1 MKHAA
6 FGAVVLLAA
15 MSAAIQAAPPAAGP
29 LDFEKI
35 IETAKQKVYP
45 ALVFVKP
52 ICKDLTS
59 GEAKQ
64 QEVFG
69 SGVIIS
75 PEGLVVTN
83 NHVAEDAVTIRCV
96 LGDKRLLEAKVVG
109 LDPETDLALLKLVTE
124 EDGERFPFAEF
135 ADDNALEAGQ
145 FVMAL
150 GAPFGF
156 TRSISLGI
164 ISNTQR
170 FLGEEEKFRYN
181 NWLQTDAA
189 INPGNSGG
197 PLVNTEG
204 KIVGINTLGI
214 MGTGLGFSIP
224 VGTVRRIAA
233 QLEKDGKVVRAWTG
247 INLQPLRD
255 FETNTFI
262 AGEAGVLVRE
272 VEKRSPAA
280 AAGLHDGDLILEI
293 NGAPAT
299 GLYVEQL
306 PDLYQTL
313 ADLPIGKPATFCFRR
328 GEQTSLIQ
336 ITPTLKGQFKGDEF
350 DVARWNMTVR
360 QISQFANPQLYFHRK
375 QGVFIV
381 GVRSP
386 GNARSAGLQ
395 PMDILTAI
403 DRKPVN
409 SLEDFKQLYEELLT
423 REDSK
428 KKALVEVLRNGYLHM
443 VVLDYRRD
451 YLEEEKQ

>member
-1 MKHAA
+1 
-6 FGAVVLLAA
+6 
-15 MSAAIQAAPPAAGP
+15 
-29 LDFEKI
+29 
-35 IETAKQKVYP
+35 
-45 ALVFVKP
+45 
-52 ICKDLTS
+52 
-59 GEAKQ
+59 
-64 QEVFG
+64 
-69 SGVIIS
+69 
-75 PEGLVVTN
+75 
-83 NHVAEDAVTIRCV
+83 
-96 LGDKRLLEAKVVG
+96 
-109 LDPETDLALLKLVTE
+109 
-124 EDGERFPFAEF
+124 
-135 ADDNALEAGQ
+135 
-145 FVMAL
+145 MAL

-204 KIVGINTLGI
+204 RIVGINTLGI
-214 MGTGLGFSIP
+214 SGSGLGFSIP

-233 QLEKDGKVVRAWTG
+233 QLEADGKVVRAWTG
-247 INLQPLRD
+247 VNLQPLRD
-255 FETNTFI
+255 FDTNTFI

-280 AAGLHDGDLILEI
+280 AAGLHDGDLILKV
-293 NGAPAT
+293 NGTDVT

-306 PDLYQTL
+306 PALYQTL
-313 ADLPIGKPATFCFRR
+313 ADLPIGQPARFTFRR
-328 GEQTSLIQ
+328 GDQTAELEV
-336 ITPTLKGQFKGDEF
+336 TPTVKGQFKGEEF
-350 DVARWNMTVR
+350 DAARWNMTVR

-395 PMDILTAI
+395 PMDILTSV
-403 DRKPVN
+403 DRNPVD
-409 SLEDFKQLYEELLT
+409 SLDDFKRLYEALLAK
-423 REDSK
+423 EDGK
-428 KKALVEVLRNGYLHM
+428 KKVLIEVLRNGYPQL

-451 YLEEEKQ
+451 YIEEEKQ